1 MPDIQQVRSRLP
13 NQEIMVAFPNQ
24 EMMLACFIGSQKGA
38 LEKGALKSVFW
49 AINAAF
55 YFDFAFI
62 SSSNGRHSSI
72 SFGYCVII
80 NNRGCV
86 LDAFSNSTCSFAQE
100 GVLCFFDDHE
110 ASPFVRILC
119 MCRAWQARRDGIRR
133 QLGGTPSLDWDISHR
148 QRVCWEHHDISR
160 V

>member
-1 MPDIQQVRSRLP
+1 MEVLWQLVGSCSCKLLSCPPHAMSVVEAL
-13 NQEIMVAFPNQ
+13 
-24 EMMLACFIGSQKGA
+24 IGSQKGA

-49 AINAAF
+49 AMNAPF
-55 YFDFAFI
+55 YFDFVFI
-62 SSSNGRHSSI
+62 ASSNGRRSSI

-100 GVLCFFDDHE
+100 GVLCFFDDHG

-119 MCRAWQARRDGIRR
+119 MCRAWQARRGGVRR

-148 QRVCWEHHDISR
+148 QQVCWEHHDISR
-160 V
+160 A